1 MSVNIAVYF
10 ICDLNVIQNS
20 YFNCVSKESMHKLSE
35 FLDTNCQC
43 QECSNSSK
51 ILSSTVSAMAH
62 GVPKI
67 KCSMIPTNPTDNGV
81 ASSWTYGYQIPFKH
95 NNSFSS
101 VDEEEDFSYLSSTH
115 NNQDNHLRPSP
126 PSKSRLSL
134 NLVGKDKS
142 SSPKSPRRL
151 SKFLRSSFSKL
162 MQLSNTESNT
172 DPAAISGVATPS
184 GSIRRGQSISSL
196 DKYENS
202 PLGKLLQLFSL
213 YITLITLK

>member
-1 MSVNIAVYF
+1 
-10 ICDLNVIQNS
+10 
-20 YFNCVSKESMHKLSE
+20 MHKLSE

-51 ILSSTVSAMAH
+51 ILSSTVSTIAH

-202 PLGKLLQLFSL
+202 PLGKLQHL
-213 YITLITLK
+213 YSWYYFVVN